1 MDTLLSGL
9 LKTAHLTPRPVDDA
23 LLKKAYEFAK
33 LSHTGQKRKSG
44 DDFISHPVAVAT
56 HLASWNMD
64 TTTIVAGLL
73 HDTIEDG
80 GATPAD
86 LIKEF
91 GEDVAS
97 LVDGVT
103 KVSGLHLKGQLESEF
118 VENLRK
124 MILVMARDIRVIM
137 VKLADR
143 YHNLQTLEFLPA
155 EKQHRIAIETLEIYG
170 PLAERLGMGLVK
182 GELEDLSFKFAYHED
197 YQKLV
202 SQTKK
207 FLTLA
212 NKHSE
217 DFKKDLLALIM
228 PQFPDAQINI
238 RQKHLYSL
246 YRKLQRPEINGD
258 LGKIH
263 DLLAARIIMNSV
275 EECYQVLGLVHHQFR
290 PVPHLGIS
298 DFIASPK
305 PNGYQSIHTK
315 VFSGSGHIVEIQI
328 RTQEMHQQA
337 EMGIAAHW
345 HYSQVK
351 STGISDGT
359 LNKLAFAPKNK
370 LQWVQQLA
378 SWQKEMTDNSEYLQA
393 LKFDALSHRIFVLSP
408 IGDVYDLPDGATP
421 IDYAYAVHT
430 ELGHQTSGAKIN
442 GEMVPLDRK
451 LKNGDI
457 VEIILSKKKSKP
469 NAKWL
474 DFVVTHTA
482 KKSIQKALNVS

>member
-1 MDTLLSGL
+1 MDTLLQNL
-9 LKTAHLTPRPVDDA
+9 LKATHSTPRPVDEE
-23 LLKKAYEFAK
+23 LIIKSYEFAK
-33 LSHTGQKRKSG
+33 LAHTGQKRKSG
-44 DDFISHPVAVAT
+44 DEFITHPVAVAT

-86 LIKEF
+86 LVKEF
-91 GEDVAS
+91 SEDVAS

-124 MILVMARDIRVIM
+124 MILVMASDLRVIM

-143 YHNLQTLEFLPA
+143 YHNLQTLEFLPV

-170 PLAERLGMGLVK
+170 PIAERLGMGLVK
-182 GELEDLSFKFAYHED
+182 GELEDLAFKFAYPED

-207 FLTLA
+207 FLTIA
-212 NKHSE
+212 GKNSE
-217 DFKKDLLALIM
+217 DFKKDILTLIM

-258 LGKIH
+258 FSKIH

-275 EECYQVLGLVHHQFR
+275 EGCYQVLGLVHHQFR

-315 VFSGSGHIVEIQI
+315 VFSGLGHIVEIQI
-328 RTQEMHQQA
+328 RTRQMHEQS

-345 HYSQVK
+345 HYSQIK
-351 STGISDGT
+351 SSGVSNET
-359 LNKLAFAPKNK
+359 LDKLSFVQKNK

-408 IGDVYDLPDGATP
+408 TGDVYDLPDGATP

-430 ELGHQTSGAKIN
+430 ELGHQSVGAKIN
-442 GEMVPLDRK
+442 GELVSLDQK

-457 VEIILSKKKSKP
+457 VEIILSKKKTKP

-482 KKSIQKALNVS
+482 KKSISKSLI